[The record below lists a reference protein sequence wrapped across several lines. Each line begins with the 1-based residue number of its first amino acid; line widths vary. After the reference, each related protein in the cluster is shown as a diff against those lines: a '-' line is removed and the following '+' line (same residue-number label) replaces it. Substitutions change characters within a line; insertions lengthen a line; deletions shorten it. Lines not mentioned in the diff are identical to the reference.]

1 MNFEKTDTEHSVRKM
16 TDFDYCEEYLR
27 SISNKISLWQAV
39 LRKAHS
45 YSVVIC
51 RLIKKMQKRIK
62 GEKLIQIFFFPKL
75 PSACEVLI
83 RRNVI

>member
-51 RLIKKMQKRIK
+51 RLIKKNAKEDQ
-62 GEKLIQIFFFPKL
+62 
-75 PSACEVLI
+75 
-83 RRNVI
+83 RRKTDSNFLFS